1 MTRKVIRATLD
12 LLASDRGGR
21 ESPIVPGYRSLARF
35 EGVDRDF
42 GFELDLESDEFAP
55 GDTGT
60 GRLSFWAVDELP
72 ELNNG
77 QRFELREGARVV
89 GHGTVVEPDHA

>member
-12 LLASDRGGR
+12 LLTSDRGGR
-21 ESPIVPGYRSLARF
+21 EGPILPGYRSLARF

-42 GFELDLESDEFAP
+42 GFELDLDSKDLAP

-60 GRLSFWAVDELP
+60 GRLSFWAGDELP
-72 ELNNG
+72 ELHNG

-89 GHGTVVEPDHA
+89 GHGTVVEPDDA